1 MKKYLSITILSFL
14 LVACETT
21 SPINYSGNPLDLS
34 PQHQLIYKVN
44 ITDQL
49 YWELVMSD
57 GTKVLTLD
65 NPILINTP
73 DNWKQELIDNA
84 YKLYKN
90 KVGE

>member
-1 MKKYLSITILSFL
+1 MKKYLSIFLLSIA

-21 SPINYSGNPLDLS
+21 KPISYSGNPLDLS
-34 PQHQLIYKVN
+34 PQHQFVYKVN

-49 YWELVMSD
+49 YWELINSK

-65 NPILINTP
+65 NPILINAP
-73 DNWKQELIDNA
+73 ESWKQELIDNA
-84 YKLYKN
+84 YKLYNN

>member
-1 MKKYLSITILSFL
+1 
-14 LVACETT
+14 
-21 SPINYSGNPLDLS
+21 
-34 PQHQLIYKVN
+34 
-44 ITDQL
+44 
-49 YWELVMSD
+49 MSD

-73 DNWKQELIDNA
+73 DSWKQELIDNA